1 MKVRIPPLAA
11 AFALLAAALGATAW
25 STRSTVGDAY
35 ASVREGEAV
44 AVEQAVRADLVELGG
59 PPSSA
64 ELDEILRDRN
74 GAGLRYLAIVD
85 HGGRIAAS
93 AGTPL
98 GEPPGRAERTRQ
110 VTQVGDRLRVEVR
123 APFRR
128 AWGSGRPWWVIEVEP
143 VHAGELRHAAERT
156 LAIGLVAALTLLAV
170 AIALVRRELRRA
182 AEARAREQ
190 ERRLASLGEMSAVLA
205 HEIKNPLAS
214 LKGNAQLLAAALPEG
229 DRARAKA
236 DRVVD
241 EAQRLEHLSNGLLQF
256 VRTGELHRGDVGI
269 AELARAAAGD
279 TPIELAGDARA
290 AVDPGR
296 LQQVLANLIA
306 NAAEAGPPVA
316 VRVSAEDGRVIVD
329 VADRGP
335 GVPVAE
341 REKVFEPFFT
351 KKTRGIGL
359 GLAVSRRI
367 VELHGGTLTIHDNP
381 GGGAVFRVA
390 IPR

>member
-1 MKVRIPPLAA
+1 MKARVPPLAV

-44 AVEQAVRADLVELGG
+44 AVEQGVRADFVELGG
-59 PPSSA
+59 PPSAA
-64 ELDEILRDRN
+64 ELEEILRYHLD
-74 GAGLRYLAIVD
+74 AGLRYLAIVD
-85 HGGRIAAS
+85 HYGRIVAS

-98 GEPPGRAERTRQ
+98 GEPPGRVERARL

-128 AWGSGRPWWVIEVEP
+128 AWGTGHPWWVIEVEP

-156 LAIGLVAALTLLAV
+156 LAIGFLAALTLLAV
-170 AIALVRRELRRA
+170 SIALVRRELRHA
-182 AEARAREQ
+182 AQARAREQ
-190 ERRLASLGEMSAVLA
+190 ERRLVSLGEMSAVLA

-214 LKGNAQLLAAALPEG
+214 LKGNAQLLAATLPTG
-229 DRARAKA
+229 DKARAKA

-241 EAQRLEHLSNGLLQF
+241 EAQRLERLTGGLLQF
-256 VRTGELHRGDVGI
+256 VRTGELHRGEIGI
-269 AELARAAAGD
+269 ADLARAAAGE

-290 AVDPGR
+290 VVDPER

-316 VRVSAEDGRVIVD
+316 VRVDVEGGRVIVD

-335 GVPVAE
+335 GIPSAE
-341 REKVFEPFFT
+341 RDKVFEPFFT
-351 KKTRGIGL
+351 NKTHGTGL
-359 GLAVSRRI
+359 GLAVARRI